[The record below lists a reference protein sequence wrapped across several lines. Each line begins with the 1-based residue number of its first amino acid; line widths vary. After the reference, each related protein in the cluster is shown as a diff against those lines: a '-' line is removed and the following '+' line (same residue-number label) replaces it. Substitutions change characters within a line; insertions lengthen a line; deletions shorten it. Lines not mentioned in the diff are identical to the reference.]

1 MSMDI
6 AAIERVWE
14 THTAAE
20 FVTVPLVAVV
30 GMRGGLLTASTST
43 GSRHRCLPRLA
54 ARSDGSAVTGVE
66 QADAVAPD
74 AGAELFNTL
83 IMKPESAAK

>member
-30 GMRGGLLTASTST
+30 GMRGGLLTAS
-43 GSRHRCLPRLA
+43 RHRCSPRLA

-66 QADAVAPD
+66 QAEAVAPD
-74 AGAELFNTL
+74 AGAELFNAL
-83 IMKPESAAK
+83 IMKPGSGAK